1 LAQLILKQPLSRV
14 NTQEFLIDGTWTD
27 PKVTK
32 VVNSAV
38 AP

>member
-1 LAQLILKQPLSRV
+1 LFFLQPLSRV
-14 NTQEFLIDGTWTD
+14 NTQEFSIDGTWSD

-32 VVNSAV
+32 IVSHAA